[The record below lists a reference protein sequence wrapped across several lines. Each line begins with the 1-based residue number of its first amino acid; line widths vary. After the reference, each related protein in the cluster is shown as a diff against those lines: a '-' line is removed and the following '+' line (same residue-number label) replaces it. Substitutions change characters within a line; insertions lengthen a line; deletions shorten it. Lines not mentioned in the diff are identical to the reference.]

1 MTEKMIAK
9 TIEMT
14 DEAINGMV
22 ASGADL
28 VETGIDAVKE
38 SAIKKQEVEA
48 EIFETASE
56 TIANVAEN
64 VLDAA
69 QTSQEDIDLL
79 KAYKDSKVLDAWIE
93 TIKNDE
99 TMSSQEK
106 IDAYKEVR
114 EEERQAEASASQE
127 QDKKCRRITKA
138 VCITTAV
145 VAGATTG
152 VIFAC
157 KMRTSLV
164 HVPDFLLS
172 GLGRKFKDIFC

>member
-38 SAIKKQEVEA
+38 ATIKKQEAEA
-48 EIFETASE
+48 EIFETATE

-79 KAYKDSKVLDAWIE
+79 KAYKNSKVLDAWIE

-127 QDKKCRRITKA
+127 QDKKCRRITK
-138 VCITTAV
+138 
-145 VAGATTG
+145 
-152 VIFAC
+152 VIWALRKILC
-157 KMRTSLV
+157 KKKTNQTMPVNRADGEILLLIASFPEWKHGMRASA
-164 HVPDFLLS
+164 
-172 GLGRKFKDIFC
+172 